1 MPVKKWLKPYAR
13 STEATKEVRPRL
25 EIVEEILML
34 TTPKWNWKKFRATM
48 TLKEAC
54 DKVWISDM
62 TLRNWRQENPKIWE
76 YFNNMKLAR
85 KEMVHN
91 MMETAALENVMEWL
105 WGWVKLRPLDKINI
119 SLRYLEKASPEFN
132 QSIKID
138 SPSTTNIQINMGN
151 EEMQQRVMELAA
163 ALWITNLK
171 NYERKVLST
180 ALPTNSNEEP
190 SWDWKTSSETNIGWT
205 VEASWSEWV
214 EES

>member
-1 MPVKKWLKPYAR
+1 MPIKKWLKPYAR